1 MSSLTGTQEF
11 KLRSMFVAPKDHVLL
26 AWDLKQAESWC
37 VAYFANEP
45 TMKQELAH
53 GDIHS
58 HTAAAIYH
66 EPKENMKK
74 DKKKRYVGKQSNHML
89 AYRASPYRLVQTI
102 NKESDGLVTVS
113 NKEGF
118 EISDVWHSLYRLENW
133 WSQIEYDLDQ
143 NGRTLI
149 TPYGR
154 VRMFFEAWGKELFK
168 QATAHLPQSTAA
180 DHMNGAVQPE
190 LNIRGGLIEIHRQF
204 VAPKIVKIV
213 NTAHDSC
220 VVEVHKSLVG
230 DVTEPIT
237 KLIHRPLII
246 NGEQFTIP
254 VEVEMG
260 ERWGEMEEV
269 KVAA

>member
-1 MSSLTGTQEF
+1 MAKEY
-11 KLRSMFVAPKDHVLL
+11 KLRSMFVAPKDHVLVS
-26 AWDLKQAESWC
+26 WDLKQAESWC

-66 EPKENMKK
+66 EPKEAMRK

-102 NKESDGLVTVS
+102 NKESDGLVSVS

-118 EISDVWHSLYRLENW
+118 DIAEVWHGLYHLESW
-133 WSQIEYDLDQ
+133 WSQIEVDLDL
-143 NGRTLI
+143 NGRTLV

-154 VRMFFEAWGKELFK
+154 IRTFFEAWGKELFK
-168 QATAHLPQSTAA
+168 QATAHLAQSTAA
-180 DHMNGAVQPE
+180 DHFNGAIHPE
-190 LNIRGGLIEIHRQF
+190 LGIEGGWLAVYKRFVLPEIVR
-204 VAPKIVKIV
+204 AV
-213 NTAHDSC
+213 NQAHDSLL
-220 VVEVHKSLVG
+220 VECHKDRVG
-230 DVTEPIT
+230 DVIEPIT
-237 KLIHRPLII
+237 KLIGRPLVI

-254 VEVEMG
+254 VECEMG
-260 ERWGEMEEV
+260 ERWGELEEV
-269 KVAA
+269 KV

>member
-1 MSSLTGTQEF
+1 MTKEY
-11 KLRSMFVAPKDHVLL
+11 KLRSMFVAPKDHVLIS
-26 AWDLKQAESWC
+26 WDLKQAESWC
-37 VAYFANEP
+37 VAFFANEP

-66 EPKENMKK
+66 ELKELMRK

-102 NKESDGLVTVS
+102 NKESDGLVSIS

-118 EISDVWHSLYRLENW
+118 EISDVWHGLYHLDNW
-133 WSQIEYDLDQ
+133 WLQIEHDLDA
-143 NGRTLI
+143 NGRTLV

-154 VRMFFEAWGKELFK
+154 VRTFFEAWGKELFK
-168 QATAHLPQSTAA
+168 QATAHLAQSTAA
-180 DHMNGAVQPE
+180 DHFNGAIHPDLGVVGGYAE
-190 LNIRGGLIEIHRQF
+190 VYKRFVVSGIIR
-204 VAPKIVKIV
+204 AV
-213 NTAHDSC
+213 NQAHDSLL
-220 VVEVHKSLVG
+220 VECPKSATS
-230 DVTEPIT
+230 DVIEPVT
-237 KLIHRPLII
+237 KLIGRPLVI

-254 VEVEMG
+254 VECEMG

-269 KVAA
+269 KVA